1 MTLDSDALAIIVAT
15 SIIGF
20 QLFAIWILELWQ
32 KQREGKDA
40 L

>member
-1 MTLDSDALAIIVAT
+1 MTLDSAALAIIAAT

-20 QLFAIWILELWQ
+20 QLFAIWILELRA
-32 KQREGKDA
+32 KQRSGKHA